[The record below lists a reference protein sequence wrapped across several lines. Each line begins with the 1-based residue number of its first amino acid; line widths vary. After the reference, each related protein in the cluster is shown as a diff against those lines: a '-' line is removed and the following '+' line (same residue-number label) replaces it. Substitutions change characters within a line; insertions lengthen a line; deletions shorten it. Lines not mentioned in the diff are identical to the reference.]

1 MIVVGV
7 FKGDASTQY
16 VARMHAVCDADAG
29 LCDGGGRFD
38 ESAIEAVRDAMRG
51 VSRGAVQDMRASVAD
66 ARKGVLELKSL
77 AGEVADLIG
86 GLMPRRG
93 QDR

>member
-7 FKGDASTQY
+7 FDDDAKY

-29 LCDGGGRFD
+29 LCDDGGRFD
-38 ESAIEAVRDAMRG
+38 EDAIEAVRYAMRG
-51 VSRGAVQDMRASVAD
+51 VSRGTVQDMRASVAD

-77 AGEVADLIG
+77 ADEVAELIG

-93 QDR
+93 QDL